1 MNELQLFENPE
12 FGQIRAIEKDGEPWF
27 VLKDVCEV
35 FGETNYRRVSSR
47 LDDDEKGVSQIST
60 PGGPQN
66 MTVVNEYGLYSSL
79 FAMQPEKARGVSD
92 EYIETRTMQLKS
104 FKRWITHDVL
114 PSIRKTGS
122 YSMMPKDF
130 ASALRAYADEVEKR
144 ERLEAEKKML
154 LPKAEYFDEIVF
166 RETNLNFRNSAKE
179 LNVKPKDFIHFL
191 LSNGFLYRDSS
202 QKLLP
207 YETAVE
213 KGLFV
218 LKECYSTSGK
228 WSGCQTLVTPEG
240 RATFRILMKS
250 IRRR

>member
-12 FGQIRAIEKDGEPWF
+12 FGQIRVVEKDGEPWF
-27 VLKDVCEV
+27 VAVDVCRALEIKNNRDAM
-35 FGETNYRRVSSR
+35 TR
-47 LDDDEKGVSQIST
+47 LDDDERGVVLTDT
-60 PGGPQN
+60 PSGKQEMN
-66 MTVVNEYGLYSSL
+66 IINEAGLYSLVLGSRK
-79 FAMQPEKARGVSD
+79 PEAKA
-92 EYIETRTMQLKS
+92 
-104 FKRWITHDVL
+104 FKRWVTHDVI

-144 ERLEAEKKML
+144 ERLEAENKIL
-154 LPKAEYFDEIVF
+154 LPKAEYFDELVF

-179 LNVKPKDFIHFL
+179 LNVKPKDFIGFL
-191 LSNGFLYRDSS
+191 LSNGFVYRDSS

-218 LKECYSTSGK
+218 LKECYSSTGK

>member
-12 FGQIRAIEKDGEPWF
+12 FGQIRVIELDGKPWF
-27 VLKDVCEV
+27 VGKDIATALG
-35 FGETNYRRVSSR
+35 FKNPRQAISSNV
-47 LDDDEKGVSQIST
+47 DDEDRGVHEMDT
-60 PGGPQN
+60 PSGVQE
-66 MTVVNEYGLYSSL
+66 MTIINESGLYSLIFNS
-79 FAMQPEKARGVSD
+79 R
-92 EYIETRTMQLKS
+92 IEGAKK
-104 FKRWITHDVL
+104 FKHWVTSEVL
-114 PSIRKTGS
+114 PAIRETGS

-144 ERLEAEKKML
+144 ERLEAENKIL
-154 LPKAEYFDEIVF
+154 LPKAEYFDELVF

-179 LNVKPKDFIHFL
+179 LNVKPKDFIGFL
-191 LSNGFLYRDSS
+191 LLNGFVYRDSN

-218 LKECYSTSGK
+218 LKECYSSTGK

-250 IRRR
+250 ICRR

>member
-12 FGQIRAIEKDGEPWF
+12 FGQIRVVEKDGEPWF
-27 VLKDVCEV
+27 VAADVCKALDLED
-35 FGETNYRRVSSR
+35 VSKAISR
-47 LDDDEKGVSQIST
+47 LDADEGTRIEI
-60 PGGPQN
+60 PHPQN
-66 MTVVNEYGLYSSL
+66 PEKHLEVNAINEPGLYSLVLGSRK
-79 FAMQPEKARGVSD
+79 PEAKA
-92 EYIETRTMQLKS
+92 
-104 FKRWITHDVL
+104 FKRWIVHEVL

-122 YSMMPKDF
+122 YSVMPKDF

-144 ERLEAEKKML
+144 ERLEAENKLL
-154 LPKAEYFDEIVF
+154 LPKAEYFDELVF

-179 LNVKPKDFIHFL
+179 LNVKPKDFIGFL
-191 LSNGFLYRDSS
+191 LSNGFVYRDSS

-218 LKECYSTSGK
+218 LKECYSSTGK

-250 IRRR
+250 IRRKGRCVNGTSIR